1 MSTTHSDPAPGLP
14 AARSALAAPA
24 PRLVRDAARPAAAA
38 GIAFCVAIFVAVA
51 SLEIPRGA
59 SDSEM
64 QKFWQ
69 DDANRTAMIVSTAAL
84 AAAGLLFLGFL
95 AYLTRRLLAGRTEEE
110 AGVAPRLAQNAGLAF
125 VVMLFATGLTGAIA
139 RGLVI
144 DDEPVPGSDLLRY
157 FAQIRYTAM
166 GAFAMPAV
174 ALVIACTGYVILR
187 DRVLPRWLGILSI
200 VCVVIIAGACALYLG
215 GLAIPVVMIWAVSC
229 SVVFLR
235 RPVR

>member
-1 MSTTHSDPAPGLP
+1 MSTTHSEPAAGVP
-14 AARSALAAPA
+14 AARSALPVPA
-24 PRLVRDAARPAAAA
+24 PRPVRDAARPAAAA
-38 GIAFCVAIFVAVA
+38 GIAFSVALFIAVA

-69 DDANRTAMIVSTAAL
+69 DDANRSAMIGSTAAL
-84 AAAGLLFLGFL
+84 AAGGLLFLGFL
-95 AYLTRRLLAGRTEEE
+95 TYLTRRLLAGRSEEE
-110 AGVAPRLAQNAGLAF
+110 AGLAPRLAQNAGLAF
-125 VVMLFATGLTGAIA
+125 VAMMFATGLTGAIA
-139 RGLVI
+139 RGLVV

-174 ALVIACTGYVILR
+174 ALVIACTAYVVLR
-187 DRVLPRWLGILSI
+187 DRVLPRWLGILS
-200 VCVVIIAGACALYLG
+200 VGCVVIIAGACALFVG
-215 GLAIPVVMIWAVSC
+215 QLAIPVVMIWVVSC

-235 RPVR
+235 HRG